1 MGAGDVNSSPHS
13 HMHAPTWHIYPQ
25 PSHYY
30 FQAVAAQTAFM
41 LFHCYAKVDVRRRH
55 FGMSNDIFVVIEM
68 SVPNYE
74 ARDIELG

>member
-1 MGAGDVNSSPHS
+1 
-13 HMHAPTWHIYPQ
+13 
-25 PSHYY
+25 
-30 FQAVAAQTAFM
+30 M
-41 LFHCYAKVDVRRRH
+41 LFHCYAKVDVRCRH